1 MKKSKN
7 RRGANRAPKKAK
19 TKNQTAQ
26 AEKINKKRGK
36 GMKKHYLPP
45 ALELIAVGATDVIA
59 TSNNP
64 YVVDEYG
71 SLSGLISDSF
81 NDELRT
87 NG

>member
-1 MKKSKN
+1 
-7 RRGANRAPKKAK
+7 
-19 TKNQTAQ
+19 
-26 AEKINKKRGK
+26 
-36 GMKKHYLPP
+36 MKKHYLQP